1 MSNNYAG
8 KPTGSND
15 PASVSFPIVP
25 HVSNPLEYPTKRI
38 YVGTEGDVVLRSVSG
53 SADVTYKNCGSGT
66 YLHVQATHIRAAGTT
81 ATDIVG
87 EA

>member
-8 KPTGSND
+8 KPTGPND

-25 HVSNPLEYPTKRI
+25 HASNPLGYTTKRI
-38 YVGTEGDVVLRSVSG
+38 YVGTGGDVVLRSAAG
-53 SADVTYKNCGSGT
+53 SADVTYKNCGDGT